1 VSFHIVLALLF
12 IGGVA
17 LMALALS
24 GYGSPDRSREAP
36 PRLPGTEAKDPRE
49 R

>member
-1 VSFHIVLALLF
+1 MTFHIVLALLF
-12 IGGVA
+12 IGGIG

-36 PRLPGTEAKDPRE
+36 PRLPGTEGQDR
-49 R
+49 RRR

>member
-1 VSFHIVLALLF
+1 MPFNIVLALLF
-12 IGGVA
+12 LGALG

-36 PRLPGTEAKDPRE
+36 PRLPGTETQDPRKP
-49 R
+49 